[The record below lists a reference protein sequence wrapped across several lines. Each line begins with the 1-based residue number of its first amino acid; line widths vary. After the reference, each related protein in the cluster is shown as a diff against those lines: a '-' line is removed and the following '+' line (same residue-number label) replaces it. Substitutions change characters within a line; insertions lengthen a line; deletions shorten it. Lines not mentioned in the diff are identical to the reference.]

1 MTETKYTLETLQRGL
16 NILSL
21 YTREMPALT
30 LTEITK
36 ATNLNKTTVY
46 RILTA
51 LENTGDSSLRCA
63 PFQNDI

>member
-1 MTETKYTLETLQRGL
+1 MPETKYTLETLLRGL

-36 ATNLNKTTVY
+36 AAN
-46 RILTA
+46 
-51 LENTGDSSLRCA
+51 
-63 PFQNDI
+63 